1 MGLKRTQGQKRN
13 CKKGTRKQ
21 QNKRTGKRK
30 TAKKNLRRK
39 RQTKRRLKGGA
50 GLGQKRQKR
59 EAENGPNVGKIN
71 DSSPPGKIRKNDQND
86 QNKYLVRGAEGQ
98 KNYYLSE
105 TNYYS
110 SGSDSEGNS
119 NDEEP
124 FVRRDAM
131 RPMVT
136 PKREEGNKYDNTRG
150 PAQLGYD
157 EIQRAINFQENV
169 NSGLYRREEL
179 EKKYKR
185 T

>member
-1 MGLKRTQGQKRN
+1 MYNMGLKRTQGQNRN

-50 GLGQKRQKR
+50 SVLGKHTANNR
-59 EAENGPNVGKIN
+59 PNVEEIN
-71 DSSPPGKIRKNDQND
+71 GSSPPGKIRKKDKNND
-86 QNKYLVRGAEGQ
+86 
-98 KNYYLSE
+98 YLSE

-110 SGSDSEGNS
+110 SDSEGNN

-124 FVRRDAM
+124 LVRRDAM
-131 RPMVT
+131 PPMVT
-136 PKREEGNKYDNTRG
+136 PKREKGNKNDKSRG
-150 PAQLGYD
+150 PAQLEYD
-157 EIQRAINFQENV
+157 EVQKAINYQENV
-169 NSGLYRREEL
+169 NSGLYSLEEL
-179 EKKYKR
+179 KEKYDKR